1 MTKAEAAKMIRED
14 MRLHHDYLS
23 GTYRKALKMA
33 VKALEQNSINRQAA
47 IDAAKDVCQT
57 VLAGCKSHYDLELGD
72 DIYDDINEIAVV
84 LRYNKAILEALN
96 KLPAVPDRV
105 NQKSSHGCHYQNHG
119 KEIPGNETSNI

>member
-1 MTKAEAAKMIRED
+1 MIKPQ
-14 MRLHHDYLS
+14 YLDECS
-23 GTYRKALKMA
+23 NASRHGVCVGCGKALPE
-33 VKALEQNSINRQAA
+33 VQHDSNSINRQAA